1 MTIRAIK
8 IHFMSKSSLYLLL
21 KLKYKEKKGGK
32 SINPLP
38 YEIDFLVHIRKKDD
52 NIHK

>member
-32 SINPLP
+32 SINPLLSRAN
-38 YEIDFLVHIRKKDD
+38 IDLLLHY
-52 NIHK
+52 